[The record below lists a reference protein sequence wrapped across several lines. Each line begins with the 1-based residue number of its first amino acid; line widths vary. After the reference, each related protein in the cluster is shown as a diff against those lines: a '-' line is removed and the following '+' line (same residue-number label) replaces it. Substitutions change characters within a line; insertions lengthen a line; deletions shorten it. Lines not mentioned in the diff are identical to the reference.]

1 MGNGVLVVTSVETTD
16 AVVEFGSE
24 RILIGV
30 ATKALN
36 EAAYNADLGDKLLGL
51 YGRVNDVQ
59 GFTDHRAGELTREDS
74 MKIQLFASGSLA
86 LGGLILMGMGL
97 YFGFLRPPLLPEDL
111 RYMGA
116 SLTEIQSAIPGLQ
129 PWLARV
135 FGVLGG
141 YVFATGLL
149 TVYVAVAGF
158 RTGRLGAIAVVSV
171 SGLASIGW
179 MVTTNFLIGSDFK
192 WLLLVFAL
200 PWVFALVLSWVSERR
215 LSGAGE

>member
-1 MGNGVLVVTSVETTD
+1 
-16 AVVEFGSE
+16 
-24 RILIGV
+24 
-30 ATKALN
+30 
-36 EAAYNADLGDKLLGL
+36 
-51 YGRVNDVQ
+51 
-59 GFTDHRAGELTREDS
+59 
-74 MKIQLFASGSLA
+74 MKIQLFASVSLA
-86 LGGLILMGMGL
+86 LGGVILMGMGL

-116 SLTEIQSAIPGLQ
+116 SLAQIQNAIPGLQ

-141 YVFATGLL
+141 YMFATGLL
-149 TVYVAVAGF
+149 NVYVAATGF
-158 RTGRLGAIAVVSV
+158 RTGTLGAMAVVSV

-200 PWVFALVLSWVSERR
+200 PWVVALVLSWAGERR
-215 LSGAGE
+215 LFRGV